1 MARSLMH
8 QASLPRY
15 FWGECI
21 LTAAYLINRLPSSV
35 LQWKTPY
42 EILYHKPPF
51 LDHLRIF
58 GCLCYATNV
67 LPHKDKF
74 DSRASKC
81 VLVGYSQNQK
91 GYRLFH
97 LTDKVIF
104 TSRDVYFHENYFPF
118 SHITHSPTSYLPTP
132 AIDSTS
138 YTHPN
143 SAPVDSITPNP
154 EPNVPETPTLNLSP
168 AHTPVLRRSQ
178 RHVNQPLWL
187 QDFICHNASSTPF
200 HSCDSCSFSPA
211 HMSFLAQ
218 VDAVQEP
225 RSFTEA
231 NRSSHW
237 REAMEKEL
245 EALEKNS
252 TWDLTELPAG
262 KRAIGSRWVYK
273 TKLNQDGSI
282 ERYKARLVA
291 KGYTQI
297 EGVDF
302 FDSFSPVAK
311 TVTVRIFIAV
321 ATAFRWPLLQLDV
334 NNAFLHGHLEEE
346 VYMVPPEGYNKA
358 HGGLVCR
365 LKKSLYGLKQ
375 ASRQWN
381 VEFTTKLESY
391 GFKQCPHDHCLFTL
405 KKDSLFLALIV
416 YVDDVLLTG
425 NSLPALDAVKHYL
438 DDLFT
443 IKDLGNAKYFLGL
456 ELARSN
462 QGTYVTQR
470 KYLLDIVHDCHLDD
484 AKATTTPLPAGI
496 KFDASSGPCLASPER
511 YRRLVGRLL
520 YLGFSRPDISFAVQ
534 QLSQFIQC
542 PRQPHWDAA
551 LYLVRYLKGSSTL
564 GLFFAADSSLP
575 LTAYSDSDWASCLD
589 TRRSVTGYCIFL
601 GASLISWKTKKQATV
616 SRSSA
621 EAEYRSMG
629 STVCELLWIGYILAE
644 FGISLDSPIP
654 FYCDNKAAIH
664 ITENPVFHERT
675 KHLDIDCHL
684 VRDQFK
690 RGFILPQ
697 HVSSQH
703 QPADL
708 FTKSLPASPFA
719 RLVSKLGMLSHA
731 PT

>member
-1 MARSLMH
+1 MARSLIH

-51 LDHLRIF
+51 LGHLRIF

-74 DSRASKC
+74 DSKASKC

-97 LTDKVIF
+97 LKDKVIF
-104 TSRDVYFHENYFPF
+104 TSRDVYFHESYFPF
-118 SHITHSPTSYLPTP
+118 SNITNSPTSYLPNP

-143 SAPVDSITPNP
+143 FAPVDSITPSP
-154 EPNVPETPTLNLSP
+154 APNVPEPPTLNLP
-168 AHTPVLRRSQ
+168 PTHTPVLRQSQ
-178 RHVNQPLWL
+178 R
-187 QDFICHNASSTPF
+187 
-200 HSCDSCSFSPA
+200 
-211 HMSFLAQ
+211 Q

-237 REAMEKEL
+237 REAMDKEL

-252 TWDLTELPAG
+252 TWDLTELPVE
-262 KRAIGSRWVYK
+262 KRVIGSRWVYK

-311 TVTVRIFIAV
+311 TVTVRIFIVV
-321 ATAFRWPLLQLDV
+321 ATAFHWPLLQLDV
-334 NNAFLHGHLEEE
+334 NNVFLHGHLEEE
-346 VYMVPPEGYNKA
+346 VYMVPPEGYSTT

-365 LKKSLYGLKQ
+365 LKKSLYDLKQ

-381 VEFTTKLESY
+381 VELTTKLESY
-391 GFKQCPHDHCLFTL
+391 GFKQSPHDHCLFTL

-425 NSLPALDAVKHYL
+425 TSLPALNDVKHYL

-456 ELARSN
+456 ELALSD

-470 KYLLDIVHDCHLDD
+470 KYLLDIIHDCRLDD
-484 AKATTTPLPAGI
+484 AKATATPLPAGI
-496 KFDASSGPCLASPER
+496 KFDASSGPCHASPEQ
-511 YRRLVGRLL
+511 YRRLVGRPL
-520 YLGFSRPDISFAVQ
+520 YLEFSRPDISFAVQ

-542 PRQPHWDAA
+542 PRQPHWDVA

-564 GLFFAADSSLP
+564 GLFFAVDSSLP
-575 LTAYSDSDWASCLD
+575 LTAYSDFDWASCLD

-601 GASLISWKTKKQATV
+601 GASLISWKTKKQTTD

-629 STVCELLWIGYILAE
+629 LIVCELL
-644 FGISLDSPIP
+644 
-654 FYCDNKAAIH
+654 
-664 ITENPVFHERT
+664 
-675 KHLDIDCHL
+675 
-684 VRDQFK
+684 
-690 RGFILPQ
+690 
-697 HVSSQH
+697 
-703 QPADL
+703 
-708 FTKSLPASPFA
+708 
-719 RLVSKLGMLSHA
+719 
-731 PT
+731 